1 MIYKNI
7 IDLVGN
13 TPVVQLKFPNEENI
27 ADIFVKLEK
36 FNIGGSVKDRA
47 ALGMF
52 EAAERDGLL
61 KPNSVIIEPTSGN
74 TGIALALIGKLK
86 GYKVIV
92 VMPDTMSVERR
103 TLIKAYGAELILT
116 DGAKGTKGAVE
127 EAERIAAKNENYFIP
142 QQFNNPAN
150 PQKHYDTT
158 AEEILADF
166 DSLDAFVAGVGTS
179 GTLTGV
185 GKKLKENFNNI
196 EIIAVEPE
204 DSPVLSGGQAG
215 KHVIQGIGAGFIP
228 NNFNKEYVDSII
240 KVSNDDALAFTKRI
254 VREEG
259 LFLGISSG
267 ANLVA
272 AYEVA
277 KRLGK
282 GKKVLT
288 ISPDGG
294 EKYLSLPL
302 FQEWFFKFMR

>member
-7 IDLVGN
+7 LDLVGN
-13 TPVVQLKFPNEENI
+13 TPVVQLKFPNEKNI

-47 ALGMF
+47 ALGMI

-127 EAERIAAKNENYFIP
+127 EAERIAAENENYFIP

-302 FQEWFFKFMR
+302 FQE

>member
-47 ALGMF
+47 ALGMI

-127 EAERIAAKNENYFIP
+127 EAERIAAENENYFIP

-302 FQEWFFKFMR
+302 FQE

>member
-7 IDLVGN
+7 IDLIGN
-13 TPVVQLKFPNEENI
+13 TPVVQLKFPEKENI
-27 ADIFVKLEK
+27 AEIYIKLEK

-47 ALGMF
+47 ALGMI
-52 EAAERDGLL
+52 EAAEKNGLL
-61 KPNSVIIEPTSGN
+61 KADSVIVEPTSGN

-92 VMPDTMSVERR
+92 VMPDTMSIERR
-103 TLIKAYGAELILT
+103 ALIKAYGAELILT
-116 DGAKGTKGAVE
+116 DGAKGTKGAIE
-127 EAERIAAKNENYFIP
+127 EAERLVSENKNYFIP

-166 DSLDAFVAGVGTS
+166 KSLDAFVAGVGTS

-185 GKKLKENFNNI
+185 GKKLKENFSNI
-196 EIIAVEPE
+196 QIIAVEPE
-204 DSPVLSGGQAG
+204 DSPVLSGGQSG
-215 KHVIQGIGAGFIP
+215 KHVIQGIGASFIP
-228 NNFNKEYVDSII
+228 KNYDTALVDEII
-240 KVSNDDALAFTKRI
+240 KISNDEALTFTKRI
-254 VREEG
+254 AKEEG

-267 ANLVA
+267 ANIAA
-272 AYEVA
+272 AYTIA
-277 KRLGK
+277 KKLGK

-294 EKYLSLPL
+294 EKYLSLPV
-302 FQEWFFKFMR
+302 FQD